1 MADGDR
7 IPKVLV
13 VDDEPNIRELV
24 EVALKFHGCAVAV
37 SASGKDALHQAEA
50 YEPDLMILDVML
62 PDMDGFEVCRTLR
75 ADGNDVPVIFLTARD
90 TTSDTIRGLTL
101 GGDDY
106 VTKPFSV
113 EALVA
118 RVRAVLRRTARAP
131 GGETQPGGT
140 GALLQVGDLELDEE
154 HWIVRRAGIP
164 VELSPTEFRLL
175 AYLMRNQGRMLTRQQ
190 LLENVWGWEFAGQ
203 SQVVETYV
211 SYLRRKLDPLG
222 PAADPHPARCRVQPA
237 RAAGSRAREQMRYT
251 RRQPTGRGR
260 LSLRSRLLAGLITI
274 TALFLIVMGVVTTV
288 VLGNIEQDQFNTDL
302 GLTVK
307 ESLSEIANLQNGY
320 AAAYINLASRI
331 DRDLVRA
338 VGYRQRPA
346 EPAEQPDRQPAG
358 DGVLRAESGP
368 DAVHHLPVRRA
379 DPDRDLAAG
388 STSGPPA
395 RTACCRP
402 GRTSC
407 WWRARTTRSATRSAG

>member
-37 SASGKDALHQAEA
+37 SASGKDALHQTET
-50 YEPDLMILDVML
+50 YEPDLIILDVML
-62 PDMDGFEVCRTLR
+62 PDMDGFEVCRALR
-75 ADGNDVPVIFLTARD
+75 TDGNDVPVIFLTARD

-118 RVRAVLRRTARAP
+118 RVRAVLRRTTREAD
-131 GGETQPGGT
+131 GEAQPGGNA
-140 GALLQVGDLELDEE
+140 ALLQVGDLQLDEE
-154 HWIVRRAGIP
+154 HWVVRRAGTQ

-222 PAADPHPARCRVQPA
+222 PPLIHTQ
-237 RAAGSRAREQMRYT
+237 
-251 RRQPTGRGR
+251 RGVGY
-260 LSLRSRLLAGLITI
+260 SLRVPPEA
-274 TALFLIVMGVVTTV
+274 
-288 VLGNIEQDQFNTDL
+288 E
-302 GLTVK
+302 
-307 ESLSEIANLQNGY
+307 
-320 AAAYINLASRI
+320 
-331 DRDLVRA
+331 RA
-338 VGYRQRPA
+338 VR
-346 EPAEQPDRQPAG
+346 
-358 DGVLRAESGP
+358 
-368 DAVHHLPVRRA
+368 
-379 DPDRDLAAG
+379 
-388 STSGPPA
+388 
-395 RTACCRP
+395 
-402 GRTSC
+402 
-407 WWRARTTRSATRSAG
+407 

>member
-37 SASGKDALHQAEA
+37 SASGKDALHQAET

-75 ADGNDVPVIFLTARD
+75 SDGNDVPVIFLTARD

-118 RVRAVLRRTARAP
+118 RVRAVLRRTTRAS
-131 GGETQPGGT
+131 GGAVQPDGT
-140 GALLQVGDLELDEE
+140 AALLQVGDLELDEE
-154 HWIVRRAGIP
+154 HWIVRRAGTP

-222 PAADPHPARCRVQPA
+222 PPLIHTQ
-237 RAAGSRAREQMRYT
+237 
-251 RRQPTGRGR
+251 RGVGY
-260 LSLRSRLLAGLITI
+260 SLRVPPEAER
-274 TALFLIVMGVVTTV
+274 
-288 VLGNIEQDQFNTDL
+288 
-302 GLTVK
+302 
-307 ESLSEIANLQNGY
+307 
-320 AAAYINLASRI
+320 ASR
-331 DRDLVRA
+331 
-338 VGYRQRPA
+338 
-346 EPAEQPDRQPAG
+346 
-358 DGVLRAESGP
+358 
-368 DAVHHLPVRRA
+368 
-379 DPDRDLAAG
+379 
-388 STSGPPA
+388 
-395 RTACCRP
+395 
-402 GRTSC
+402 
-407 WWRARTTRSATRSAG
+407 

>member
-1 MADGDR
+1 MPDGDR

-37 SASGKDALHQAEA
+37 SASGKDALHQVET

-75 ADGNDVPVIFLTARD
+75 SDGNDVPVIFLTARD

-101 GGDDY
+101 GGDDF

-118 RVRAVLRRTARAP
+118 RVRAVLRRTTRAPEGIARAD
-131 GGETQPGGT
+131 GGGGMD
-140 GALLQVGDLELDEE
+140 LLQVGDLELDEE
-154 HWIVRRAGIP
+154 HWIVRRGGTP

-222 PAADPHPARCRVQPA
+222 PPLIHTQ
-237 RAAGSRAREQMRYT
+237 
-251 RRQPTGRGR
+251 RGVGY
-260 LSLRSRLLAGLITI
+260 SLRLPPEAEHAG
-274 TALFLIVMGVVTTV
+274 
-288 VLGNIEQDQFNTDL
+288 
-302 GLTVK
+302 
-307 ESLSEIANLQNGY
+307 
-320 AAAYINLASRI
+320 R
-331 DRDLVRA
+331 
-338 VGYRQRPA
+338 
-346 EPAEQPDRQPAG
+346 
-358 DGVLRAESGP
+358 
-368 DAVHHLPVRRA
+368 
-379 DPDRDLAAG
+379 
-388 STSGPPA
+388 
-395 RTACCRP
+395 
-402 GRTSC
+402 
-407 WWRARTTRSATRSAG
+407 

>member
-37 SASGKDALHQAEA
+37 SASGKDALHQTES
-50 YEPDLMILDVML
+50 YEPDLIILDVML
-62 PDMDGFEVCRTLR
+62 PDMDGFEVCRALR
-75 ADGNDVPVIFLTARD
+75 TDGNDVPVIFLTARD

-118 RVRAVLRRTARAP
+118 RVRAVLRRTAREAD
-131 GGETQPGGT
+131 GETQLGGNA
-140 GALLQVGDLELDEE
+140 ALLQVGDLQLDEE
-154 HWIVRRAGIP
+154 HWVVRRAGTQ

-222 PAADPHPARCRVQPA
+222 PPLIHTQ
-237 RAAGSRAREQMRYT
+237 
-251 RRQPTGRGR
+251 RGVGY
-260 LSLRSRLLAGLITI
+260 SLRVPPEAER
-274 TALFLIVMGVVTTV
+274 
-288 VLGNIEQDQFNTDL
+288 
-302 GLTVK
+302 
-307 ESLSEIANLQNGY
+307 
-320 AAAYINLASRI
+320 ASR
-331 DRDLVRA
+331 
-338 VGYRQRPA
+338 
-346 EPAEQPDRQPAG
+346 
-358 DGVLRAESGP
+358 
-368 DAVHHLPVRRA
+368 
-379 DPDRDLAAG
+379 
-388 STSGPPA
+388 
-395 RTACCRP
+395 
-402 GRTSC
+402 
-407 WWRARTTRSATRSAG
+407 